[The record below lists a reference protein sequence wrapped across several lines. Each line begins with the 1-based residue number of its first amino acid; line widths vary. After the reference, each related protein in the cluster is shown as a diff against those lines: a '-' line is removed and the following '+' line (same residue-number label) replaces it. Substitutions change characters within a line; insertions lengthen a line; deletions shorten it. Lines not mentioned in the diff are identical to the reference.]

1 MKDWDAAYAQG
12 QTPWDKGKAAPP
24 LVEFLSRHTIS
35 GQVLVPG
42 SGTGHD
48 VRLIAGQGAD
58 VLGLDI
64 SPRAHSAA
72 VSFNNYKNANF
83 RIGDFLYLSDDLK
96 DKFDWVVEHTCLCAI
111 DPDQRASYVQS
122 ARLAIK
128 EGGHLLAI
136 FFREVQAYDGSG
148 PPHPISSDE
157 IQSLFAE
164 GFEQV
169 TSYTPSKHY
178 DSRPYGCEEVYLFRR
193 CDS

>member
-96 DKFDWVVEHTCLCAI
+96 GKFDWVVEHTCLCAI

-157 IQSLFAE
+157 IQSLFAV
-164 GFEQV
+164 GFERV

-178 DSRPYGCEEVYLFRR
+178 DSRPYGCEKVYLFRR
-193 CDS
+193 CYS

>member
-42 SGTGHD
+42 SGTGHG

-96 DKFDWVVEHTCLCAI
+96 GKFDWVVEHTCLCAI

-148 PPHPISSDE
+148 PPHPISSDD
-157 IQSLFAE
+157 IQSLFAV
-164 GFEQV
+164 GFERV

-178 DSRPYGCEEVYLFRR
+178 DSRPYGCEKVYLFRR
-193 CDS
+193 CYS

>member
-1 MKDWDAAYAQG
+1 M
-12 QTPWDKGKAAPP
+12 
-24 LVEFLSRHTIS
+24 VEFLSRHTIS

-111 DPDQRASYVQS
+111 DPDQRASYLQS

-164 GFEQV
+164 GFERV

-193 CDS
+193 CYS

>member
-164 GFEQV
+164 GFDRV

-178 DSRPYGCEEVYLFRR
+178 DSRPYGCEKVYLFRR